1 MTQAKPTPMIQQY
14 LSVKDEYPDALLF
27 YRMGDFYEMF
37 FEDAE
42 KASQLLNITLTSR
55 NKNVAS
61 PIPMCGVP
69 YKAAKN
75 YISKLIN
82 QGYKVAICDQVE
94 DPSKAKGLV
103 KREVTR
109 VVTPGTV
116 LEDDLLEAKSHNFVL
131 AMEIRDDLVG
141 LAYLD
146 VSTGKF
152 RLTETPGFTDA
163 LDEVKRISPSEI
175 LLSVKVE
182 SHSIYRELEAK
193 LEGHYLTFVDQRDF
207 EYAGAKQRLLELFNT
222 LSLEGF
228 GSESFKAGV
237 CAAGALVAYAQ
248 ETQKQSVAHI
258 QNLETYVLGQYL
270 LFDERSYQNLEIE
283 RNLRNGGTRGTLLG
297 VMDRTLTAMGGR
309 RLREWIRYPLIDP
322 LQIGLRH
329 DAVEESL
336 ENLRITLGL
345 REHLKKIQDIE
356 RLQGKI
362 TMGHANARDLVAL
375 KRSLMALPEIRARLE
390 DFTAPGFHPD
400 LEFDILGDLADLMEA
415 SIREDAPP
423 TIQEGGIIKPG
434 YHAELDE
441 LIQISRDGKGWLVKL
456 EARER
461 EATGITTLKVRYNKV
476 FGYYLEIPKARLEH
490 VPEHYVRKQTL
501 VNAERFI
508 TDELKQFE
516 SKVLGAE
523 DRRATLE
530 YRIFQ
535 DIRQKIMD
543 RKDDL
548 QATAQFIARL
558 DCLTAL
564 AVVADENAYSRPE
577 LNPDGRILIEDGRH
591 PVIEKMISGER
602 FVPNSVELDAQ
613 QQVLIITG
621 PNMAGKSTILRQV
634 ALTTLM
640 AQAGSFVPAG
650 HASLSVT
657 DRIFTRVGALDNLSQ
672 GLSTFLVEMQ
682 ETANILNNATADSLV
697 IMDEIGRGTSTYDG
711 LSIAW
716 AVAEYLHD
724 LNGKGVKT
732 LFATH
737 YHELTELAQKKE
749 RVRNYN
755 IAVKEWNDEI
765 IFLRKLVEGGT
776 NRSYGIQV
784 ARLAGI
790 PGKVVTRAKKILN
803 RIENAEHE
811 NTGEPSPDVL
821 ESRAGTQQ
829 VQLEL
834 FTSPGQKII
843 KKIKRLDIA
852 SMSPLEAL
860 NTLDTLQKEA
870 EGSQPMKSEPGIPK
884 PRGRRTEDG
893 GQRTE
898 DRGRRSEVGGQRT
911 EDGGQRSEVRDKQPD
926 SSTE

>member
-42 KASQLLNITLTSR
+42 KASQILNITLTSR

-69 YKAAKN
+69 YKAAKT
-75 YISKLIN
+75 YIARLIT

-109 VVTPGTV
+109 VITPGTI
-116 LEDDLLEAKSHNFVL
+116 LEDDLLEEKSHNYVL
-131 AMEIRDDLVG
+131 AMDIRDKLVG

-146 VSTGKF
+146 VSTGTF
-152 RLTETPGFTDA
+152 RLTETSRFNDA
-163 LDEVKRISPSEI
+163 LDEVLRIAPSEI

-182 SHSIYRELEAK
+182 SLSIGPQLKTK
-193 LEGHYLTFVDQRDF
+193 LEGHYLTFIDQRDF
-207 EYAGAKQRLLELFNT
+207 EFAGAKQRLLELFKI

-228 GSESFKAGV
+228 GCEKLKAGI

-258 QNLETYVLGQYL
+258 QNIESYVLGQYL

-283 RNLRNGGTRGTLLG
+283 RNLRNGSPRGTLLG
-297 VMDRTLTAMGGR
+297 VIDKTLTAMGGR
-309 RLREWIRYPLIDP
+309 KLREWVRYPLIDL
-322 LQIGLRH
+322 LQAEARH
-329 DAVEESL
+329 DAVQESI
-336 ENLRITLGL
+336 ENLKATHAL
-345 REHLKKIQDIE
+345 RGHLKQVQDLE

-375 KRSLMALPEIRARLE
+375 KRSLQALPEISALLN
-390 DFTAPGFHPD
+390 DFTTCSFQPELKPD
-400 LEFDILGDLADLMEA
+400 VLSSLADLMEV

-423 TIQEGGIIKPG
+423 TIQDGGIIKTG
-434 YHAELDE
+434 YNSELDE

-476 FGYYLEIPKARLEH
+476 FGYYLEVPKARLEN
-490 VPEHYVRKQTL
+490 VPDHYVRKQTL

-523 DRRATLE
+523 DRRAVLE

-543 RKDDL
+543 HKDDL

-564 AVVADENAYSRPE
+564 AVVADENDYSRPE
-577 LNPDGRILIEDGRH
+577 LNNEGRILIEDGRH
-591 PVIEKMISGER
+591 PVIEKMITGER
-602 FVPNSVELDAQ
+602 FVPNSVLLDDH

-640 AQAGSFVPAG
+640 AQAGSFVPAR
-650 HASLSVT
+650 HASLCIA

-672 GLSTFLVEMQ
+672 GHSTFLVEMQ
-682 ETANILNNATADSLV
+682 ETANILNNATGDSLV

-716 AVAEYLHD
+716 AVAEHLHD
-724 LNGKGVKT
+724 LHGKGVKT
-732 LFATH
+732 MFATH
-737 YHELTELAQKKE
+737 YHELTELAQTKE

-790 PGKVVTRAKKILN
+790 PDKVVSRAKKILN
-803 RIENAEHE
+803 RIENAAYEPAGGSRG
-811 NTGEPSPDVL
+811 TGQDG
-821 ESRAGTQQ
+821 RGDQQ
-829 VQLEL
+829 QLQLEL
-834 FTSPGQKII
+834 FTLPGQEII

-852 SMSPLEAL
+852 SMTPIEAL
-860 NTLDTLQKEA
+860 NYIDELQKEA
-870 EGSQPMKSEPGIPK
+870 GGQRS
-884 PRGRRTEDG
+884 EDG

-898 DRGRRSEVGGQRT
+898 PQKTQRPEFWKVGG
-911 EDGGQRSEVRDKQPD
+911 
-926 SSTE
+926 

>member
-14 LSVKDEYPDALLF
+14 LSVKDDYPDALLF

-42 KASQLLNITLTSR
+42 KASQLLNIALTSR

-69 YKAAKN
+69 YKAAQN

-94 DPSKAKGLV
+94 DPSKSKGLV
-103 KREVTR
+103 KRAVTR

-116 LEDDLLEAKSHNFVL
+116 LEDDLLEEKSPNFIL
-131 AMEIRDDLVG
+131 AMDIRDDLVG

-146 VSTGKF
+146 VSTGRF
-152 RLTETPGFTDA
+152 RLTETPGLTDA
-163 LDEVKRISPSEI
+163 LDEIKRISPSEI
-175 LLSVKVE
+175 LFSVDVE
-182 SHSIYRELEAK
+182 SHSIFRELRAK

-207 EYAGAKQRLLELFNT
+207 EYAGAKQRLLALFNT

-228 GSESFKAGV
+228 GCDNFKAGV
-237 CAAGALVAYAQ
+237 CAAGALVAYAR
-248 ETQKQSVAHI
+248 ETQKQSVAHV
-258 QNLETYVLGQYL
+258 QNIETYVLGQYL

-283 RNLRNGGTRGTLLG
+283 RNLRSGGTRGTLIG
-297 VMDRTLTAMGGR
+297 VIDKTLTAMGGR

-322 LQIGLRH
+322 DQIGLRH

-336 ENLRITLGL
+336 ENLRTTQGL

-356 RLQGKI
+356 RIQGKI
-362 TMGHANARDLVAL
+362 TMGHANARDLAAL
-375 KRSLMALPEIRARLE
+375 KRSLMALPEIRELLN
-390 DFTAPGFHPD
+390 DFSAPGFHPE
-400 LEFDILGDLADLMEA
+400 LAFDILGDLADLMEA
-415 SIREDAPP
+415 AIREDAPP

-461 EATGITTLKVRYNKV
+461 EATGITALKVRYNKV
-476 FGYYLEIPKARLEH
+476 FGYYLEVPKARLDH

-535 DIRQKIMD
+535 DIRQKIID
-543 RKDDL
+543 QKDDL
-548 QATAQFIARL
+548 QATAHFIARL

-577 LNPDGRILIEDGRH
+577 LNPDGRICIQDGRH

-602 FVPNSVELDAQ
+602 FVPNSVELDEQ
-613 QQVLIITG
+613 QKVLIITG

-634 ALTTLM
+634 ALTALM

-650 HASLSVT
+650 HASLGIT

-697 IMDEIGRGTSTYDG
+697 ILDEIGRGTSTYDG

-737 YHELTELAQKKE
+737 YHELIELAQKKE

-790 PGKVVTRAKKILN
+790 PDKVVARAKEILS
-803 RIENAEHE
+803 RIENTEHE
-811 NTGEPSPDVL
+811 NTRAASPNGL
-821 ESRAGTQQ
+821 EYRAGRPQ

-834 FTSPGQKII
+834 FTAPGQEMIQKIT
-843 KKIKRLDIA
+843 RLDIA

-860 NTLDTLQKEA
+860 NTLDALQKEA
-870 EGSQPMKSEPGIPK
+870 GGSENQ
-884 PRGRRTEDG
+884 RHTGRRTENG
-893 GQRTE
+893 
-898 DRGRRSEVGGQRT
+898 GRRP
-911 EDGGQRSEVRDKQPD
+911 EVRDKQPD
-926 SSTE
+926 SSKA